1 MKYTVEQSRDAI
13 GEYLLIVQ
21 ELLNDIQQDEAKI
34 LSGVSG
40 PGRVAS
46 RVNKRSVREEFA
58 NAKIGLKEAVR
69 ALKSA
74 DRIMMEDRR
83 LSF

>member
-21 ELLNDIQQDEAKI
+21 ELMNDMQQDEAKI

-40 PGRVAS
+40 
-46 RVNKRSVREEFA
+46 VNKRSIREEFA
-58 NAKIGLKEAVR
+58 NAKLGLKEAVR

-74 DRIMMEDRR
+74 DRWTRR
-83 LSF
+83 